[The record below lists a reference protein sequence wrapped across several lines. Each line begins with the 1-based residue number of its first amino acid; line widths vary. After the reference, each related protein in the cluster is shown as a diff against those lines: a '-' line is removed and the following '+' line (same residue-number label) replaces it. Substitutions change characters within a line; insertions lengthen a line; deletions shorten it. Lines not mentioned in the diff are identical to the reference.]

1 MNDIY
6 VTLTGNVAAEP
17 RQYTFDDGVKVT
29 SLRVLTNHRYFDKKT
44 GQWTDGE
51 RVAFAVRCWR
61 ELGDN
66 VAQSIRVGH
75 PVVVQ
80 GKLRIRE
87 FEGEEGR
94 RFMAEVE
101 AISVGHN
108 LRWGTGSFAKP
119 ERGVASRERRDL
131 LDEDTQ
137 DWAMTTA
144 PAREPVTAARAD
156 GWPGPAWRHDPA
168 PTTHVEIVGLAADEP
183 GRPAPQPVGALP
195 HAASPTDAAYA
206 IDPAPQFSSP
216 SGDVL
221 RNSPD
226 GARHNVPP
234 STARPISEPAPA
246 QHRNSSPTEAPT
258 AAQNGKNSDPPQE
271 QGAATARAREGRDA
285 LQNPGKPRAARNQD
299 GVHGREG
306 EESEAAQDRAGAAR
320 GRVGGSVAQ
329 WGEEPGAVQDGGG
342 RGAEGSGGAG
352 PESGS
357 EGRSVEVVGMRRR
370 GRKGGGARESE
381 AGRGEMG
388 AARDGGLEGDTGRA
402 VMEDRVAA

>member
-75 PVVVQ
+75 PVVVS

-119 ERGVASRERRDL
+119 ERGVATRERRDL

-137 DWAMTTA
+137 DWAM
-144 PAREPVTAARAD
+144 
-156 GWPGPAWRHDPA
+156 GPAVGHGDLRGSTVSGSAGKAANVDAAGYGSDVGQKGEGPGAAWERDAA
-168 PTTHVEIVGLAADEP
+168 PTTRDREG
-183 GRPAPQPVGALP
+183 
-195 HAASPTDAAYA
+195 TD
-206 IDPAPQFSSP
+206 
-216 SGDVL
+216 V
-221 RNSPD
+221 
-226 GARHNVPP
+226 
-234 STARPISEPAPA
+234 
-246 QHRNSSPTEAPT
+246 
-258 AAQNGKNSDPPQE
+258 AQNG
-271 QGAATARAREGRDA
+271 EG
-285 LQNPGKPRAARNQD
+285 P
-299 GVHGREG
+299 
-306 EESEAAQDRAGAAR
+306 GAAR
-320 GRVGGSVAQ
+320 DGGDRGVVQGSSAL
-329 WGEEPGAVQDGGG
+329 EPGCEAP
-342 RGAEGSGGAG
+342 GAGQGSGGSALEPG
-352 PESGS
+352 GGSGETQGS
-357 EGRSVEVVGMRRR
+357 GDSGMEPREEGRAAEVMGMRRR
-370 GRKGGGARESE
+370 GRKGGGDREGVGASAAE
-381 AGRGEMG
+381 PG
-388 AARDGGLEGDTGRA
+388 AARDGGVEGDTGRA